1 MISQEKTMLY
11 LTDLPYGIS
20 TQDIQE
26 FLSKYQNKIIFINP
40 DQNPRSKDK
49 RRNLAIKVLF
59 KDYESANNCRIEMN
73 LRKMRGKSVRIM
85 WDERD
90 ASIRHNTKNNL
101 FIKGIPKSTTPREV
115 YEYFLQFGD
124 ISSCKI
130 NEDEQGNHF
139 GYGYITYYNNEDAQK
154 AIDETKDKKIFDTNN
169 LEVLHFQK
177 RNERI
182 INSDELNNQKIFI
195 NNIPEKYT
203 TTDLSKLCSDYG
215 NVQTCN
221 IYIDNLG
228 KNFGIVQ
235 FSSQQE
241 AKDAVDKLDGKE
253 INKNKLIAKLYQT
266 KFEHKQYLQ
275 NSTQRINEQN
285 ANCNLIIKNLPLT
298 AKEDDLIKIFSKYG
312 TVASARIEK
321 NKIENKNEK
330 GKFELVSKGFGY
342 ISFDKPENAKSAMDD
357 LNGKYLP
364 GFESWSKTLIIELF
378 MTKHERQFIENQDL
392 NHMNYFMNNQKT
404 PGYYP
409 GNMGNYQPY
418 PYSYNYPHGPQMYP
432 MPYNQFNNFG
442 NNYGFKRNRRG
453 GYNNNYYRNN
463 NYRNNNYKNNNYNNK
478 FKERRQ
484 KGEQSE
490 EKKNKV
496 DLTEYNKLK
505 TDEEKKDF
513 LGEKI
518 FKAIEEST
526 IASEKKVDM
535 ETIGK
540 ITGMIIELPDQKE
553 IIEILENPTILNS
566 RIEEA
571 LQLLEPKD

>member
-1 MISQEKTMLY
+1 MLY
-11 LTDLPYGIS
+11 LTDLPFGIS

-26 FLSKYQNKIIFINP
+26 FLSKYQDKIIFINP
-40 DQNPRSKDK
+40 DQNPRNRDK
-49 RRNLAIKVLF
+49 RRPLAIKVLF

-101 FIKGIPKSTTPREV
+101 FIKGIPKTTTPREV
-115 YEYFLQFGD
+115 YEYFLKFGD

-139 GYGYITYYNNEDAQK
+139 GYGYITYYNLNDAQK

-169 LEVLHFQK
+169 LEVSHFQK

-182 INSDELNNQKIFI
+182 INSNELNNQKIYVS
-195 NNIPEKYT
+195 NIPEKYT
-203 TTDLSKLCSDYG
+203 TTELTKLCSEFG
-215 NVQTCN
+215 NIQTCN

-235 FSSQQE
+235 FSSPQE

-253 INKNKLIAKLYQT
+253 IDKNKLMVKLYQT
-266 KFEHKQYLQ
+266 KYEHKQYLQ
-275 NSTQRINEQN
+275 NSTQRINDLN

-298 AKEDDLIKIFSKYG
+298 AKEEDLIKIFSKYG
-312 TVASARIEK
+312 TVTSARIEK
-321 NKIENKNEK
+321 NKLEKKDEK

-342 ISFDKPENAKSAMDD
+342 ISFDKPENAKNAMDD

-364 GFESWSKTLIIELF
+364 SFESWSKTLTIELF
-378 MTKHERQFIENQDL
+378 MTKHERQFVENKEINL
-392 NHMNYFMNNQKT
+392 SPANPSNYFMSNQNDPK
-404 PGYYP
+404 
-409 GNMGNYQPY
+409 NYQNFMGSYPY
-418 PYSYNYPHGPQMYP
+418 PYPYNYPHGAPLMYP
-432 MPYNQFNNFG
+432 MPFNQNSYYG

-478 FKERRQ
+478 YKEKKQ
-484 KGEQSE
+484 KVEQNE
-490 EKKNKV
+490 EKKKKI
-496 DLTEYNKLK
+496 DLTEYNNLQSLE
-505 TDEEKKDF
+505 DKKDF
-513 LGEKI
+513 LGEKV
-518 FKAIEEST
+518 FKAIEESA

-540 ITGMIIELPDQKE
+540 ITGMIIELPNQKE
-553 IIEILENPTILNS
+553 IIEILENPSILDS

-571 LQLLEPKD
+571 LKLLGWKA

>member
-1 MISQEKTMLY
+1 MLY
-11 LTDLPYGIS
+11 LTDLPFGIS

-26 FLSKYQNKIIFINP
+26 FLSKYQDKIIFINP
-40 DQNPRSKDK
+40 DQNPRNRDK
-49 RRNLAIKVLF
+49 RRPLAIKVLF
-59 KDYESANNCRIEMN
+59 KDYESANNCRIDMN

-101 FIKGIPKSTTPREV
+101 FIKGIPKTTTPREV
-115 YEYFLQFGD
+115 YEYFLKFGD

-139 GYGYITYYNNEDAQK
+139 GYGYITYYNLNDAQK

-169 LEVLHFQK
+169 LEVSHFQK

-182 INSDELNNQKIFI
+182 INSNELNNQKIYVS
-195 NNIPEKYT
+195 NIPEKYT
-203 TTDLSKLCSDYG
+203 TTELTKLCREFG
-215 NVQTCN
+215 NIQTCN

-235 FSSQQE
+235 FSSPQE

-253 INKNKLIAKLYQT
+253 IDKNKLMVKLYQT
-266 KFEHKQYLQ
+266 KYEHKQYLQ
-275 NSTQRINEQN
+275 NSTQRINDLN

-298 AKEDDLIKIFSKYG
+298 AKEEDLIKIFSKYG
-312 TVASARIEK
+312 NVTSARIEK
-321 NKIENKNEK
+321 NKLEKKDEK

-342 ISFDKPENAKSAMDD
+342 ISFDKPENAKNAMDD

-378 MTKHERQFIENQDL
+378 MTKHERQFVENKETNL
-392 NHMNYFMNNQKT
+392 SPSNPANYFMSNQNDPK
-404 PGYYP
+404 
-409 GNMGNYQPY
+409 NYQNFMGSYPY
-418 PYSYNYPHGPQMYP
+418 PYPYNYPHGAPPMYP
-432 MPYNQFNNFG
+432 MPFNQNSYYG

-478 FKERRQ
+478 YKEKKQ
-484 KGEQSE
+484 KVEQNE
-490 EKKNKV
+490 EKKKKI
-496 DLTEYNKLK
+496 DLTEYNNLQSLE
-505 TDEEKKDF
+505 DKKDF
-513 LGEKI
+513 LGEKV
-518 FKAIEEST
+518 FKAIEESA

-540 ITGMIIELPDQKE
+540 ITGMIIELPNQKE
-553 IIEILENPTILNS
+553 IIEILENPSILDS

-571 LQLLEPKD
+571 LKLLGWKA

>member
-1 MISQEKTMLY
+1 MLY
-11 LTDLPYGIS
+11 LTDLPFGIS

-26 FLSKYQNKIIFINP
+26 FLSKYQDKIIFINP
-40 DQNPRSKDK
+40 DQNPRNRDK
-49 RRNLAIKVLF
+49 RRPLAIKVLF
-59 KDYESANNCRIEMN
+59 KDYESANNCRIDMN

-101 FIKGIPKSTTPREV
+101 FIKGIPKTTTPREV
-115 YEYFLQFGD
+115 YEYFLKFGD

-139 GYGYITYYNNEDAQK
+139 GYGYITYYNLNDAQK

-169 LEVLHFQK
+169 LEVSHFQK

-182 INSDELNNQKIFI
+182 INSNELNNQKIYVS
-195 NNIPEKYT
+195 NIPEKYT
-203 TTDLSKLCSDYG
+203 TTELTKLCSEFG
-215 NVQTCN
+215 NIQTCN

-235 FSSQQE
+235 FSSPQE

-253 INKNKLIAKLYQT
+253 IDKNKLMVKLYQT
-266 KFEHKQYLQ
+266 KYEHKQYLQ
-275 NSTQRINEQN
+275 NSTQRINDLN

-298 AKEDDLIKIFSKYG
+298 AKEEDLIKIFSKYG
-312 TVASARIEK
+312 TVTSARIEK
-321 NKIENKNEK
+321 NKLEKKDEK

-342 ISFDKPENAKSAMDD
+342 ISFDKPENAKNAMDD

-378 MTKHERQFIENQDL
+378 MTKHERQFVENKDINL
-392 NHMNYFMNNQKT
+392 SPANPANYFTSNQNDPK
-404 PGYYP
+404 
-409 GNMGNYQPY
+409 NYQNFMGSYPY
-418 PYSYNYPHGPQMYP
+418 PYPYNYPHGAPLMYP
-432 MPYNQFNNFG
+432 MPFNQNSYYG

-478 FKERRQ
+478 YKEKKQ
-484 KGEQSE
+484 KVELNE
-490 EKKNKV
+490 EKKKKI
-496 DLTEYNKLK
+496 DLTEYNNLQSLE
-505 TDEEKKDF
+505 DKKDF
-513 LGEKI
+513 LGEKV
-518 FKAIEEST
+518 FKAIEESA

-540 ITGMIIELPDQKE
+540 ITGMIIELPNQKE
-553 IIEILENPTILNS
+553 IIEILENPSILDS

-571 LQLLEPKD
+571 LKLLGWKA

>member
-1 MISQEKTMLY
+1 MLY
-11 LTDLPYGIS
+11 LTDLPFGIS

-26 FLSKYQNKIIFINP
+26 FLSKYQDKIIFINP
-40 DQNPRSKDK
+40 DQNPRNRDK
-49 RRNLAIKVLF
+49 RRPLAIKVLF

-101 FIKGIPKSTTPREV
+101 FIKGIPKTTTPREV
-115 YEYFLQFGD
+115 YEYFLKFGD

-139 GYGYITYYNNEDAQK
+139 GYGYITYYNLNDAQK

-169 LEVLHFQK
+169 FEVSHFQK

-182 INSDELNNQKIFI
+182 INSNELNNQKIYVS
-195 NNIPEKYT
+195 NIPEKYT
-203 TTDLSKLCSDYG
+203 TTELTKLCSEFG
-215 NVQTCN
+215 NIQTCN

-235 FSSQQE
+235 FSSPQE

-253 INKNKLIAKLYQT
+253 IDKNKLMVKLYQT
-266 KFEHKQYLQ
+266 KYEHKQYLQ
-275 NSTQRINEQN
+275 NSTQRINDLN

-298 AKEDDLIKIFSKYG
+298 AKEEDLIKIFSKYG
-312 TVASARIEK
+312 TVTSARIEK
-321 NKIENKNEK
+321 NKLEKKDEK

-342 ISFDKPENAKSAMDD
+342 ISFDKPENAKNAMDD

-364 GFESWSKTLIIELF
+364 GFESWSKTLTIELF
-378 MTKHERQFIENQDL
+378 MTKHERQFVENKEINL
-392 NHMNYFMNNQKT
+392 SPANPSNYFMSNQNDPK
-404 PGYYP
+404 
-409 GNMGNYQPY
+409 NYQNFMGSYPY
-418 PYSYNYPHGPQMYP
+418 PYPYNYPHGAPLMYP
-432 MPYNQFNNFG
+432 MPFNQNSYYG

-478 FKERRQ
+478 YKEKKQ
-484 KGEQSE
+484 KVEQNE
-490 EKKNKV
+490 EKKKKI
-496 DLTEYNKLK
+496 DLTEYNNLQSIE
-505 TDEEKKDF
+505 DKKDF
-513 LGEKI
+513 LGEKV
-518 FKAIEEST
+518 FKAIEESA

-540 ITGMIIELPDQKE
+540 ITGMIIELPNQKE
-553 IIEILENPTILNS
+553 IIEILENPSILDS

-571 LQLLEPKD
+571 LKLLGWKA

>member
-1 MISQEKTMLY
+1 MLY
-11 LTDLPYGIS
+11 LTDLPFGIS

-26 FLSKYQNKIIFINP
+26 FLSKYQDKIIFINP
-40 DQNPRSKDK
+40 DQNPRNRDK
-49 RRNLAIKVLF
+49 RRPLAIKVLF
-59 KDYESANNCRIEMN
+59 KDYESANNCRIDMN

-101 FIKGIPKSTTPREV
+101 FIKGIPKTTTPREV
-115 YEYFLQFGD
+115 YEYFLKFGD

-139 GYGYITYYNNEDAQK
+139 GYGYITYYNLNDAQK

-169 LEVLHFQK
+169 LEVSHFQK

-182 INSDELNNQKIFI
+182 INSNELNNQKIYVS
-195 NNIPEKYT
+195 NIPEKYT
-203 TTDLSKLCSDYG
+203 TTELTKLCSEFG
-215 NVQTCN
+215 NIQTCN

-235 FSSQQE
+235 FSSPQE

-253 INKNKLIAKLYQT
+253 IDKNKLMVKLYQT
-266 KFEHKQYLQ
+266 KYEHKQYLQ
-275 NSTQRINEQN
+275 NSTQRINDLN

-298 AKEDDLIKIFSKYG
+298 AKEEDLIKIFSKYG
-312 TVASARIEK
+312 TVTSARIEK
-321 NKIENKNEK
+321 NKLEKKDEK

-342 ISFDKPENAKSAMDD
+342 ISFDKPENAKNAMDD

-364 GFESWSKTLIIELF
+364 GFESWSKTLTIELF
-378 MTKHERQFIENQDL
+378 MTKHERQFVENKEINL
-392 NHMNYFMNNQKT
+392 SPANPSNYFMSNQNDPK
-404 PGYYP
+404 
-409 GNMGNYQPY
+409 NYQNFMGSYPY
-418 PYSYNYPHGPQMYP
+418 PYPYNYPHGAPLMYP
-432 MPYNQFNNFG
+432 MPFNQNSYYG

-478 FKERRQ
+478 YKEKKQ
-484 KGEQSE
+484 KVEQNE
-490 EKKNKV
+490 EKKKKI
-496 DLTEYNKLK
+496 DLTEYNNLQSLE
-505 TDEEKKDF
+505 DKKDF
-513 LGEKI
+513 LGEKV
-518 FKAIEEST
+518 FKAIEESA

-540 ITGMIIELPDQKE
+540 ITGMIIELPNQKE
-553 IIEILENPTILNS
+553 IIEILENPSILDS

-571 LQLLEPKD
+571 LKLLGWKA

>member
-1 MISQEKTMLY
+1 MLY
-11 LTDLPYGIS
+11 LTDLPFGIS

-26 FLSKYQNKIIFINP
+26 FLSKYQDKIIFINP
-40 DQNPRSKDK
+40 DQNPRNRDK
-49 RRNLAIKVLF
+49 RRPLAIKVLF

-101 FIKGIPKSTTPREV
+101 FIKGIPKTTTPREV
-115 YEYFLQFGD
+115 YEYFLKFGD

-139 GYGYITYYNNEDAQK
+139 GYGYITYYNLNDAQK

-169 LEVLHFQK
+169 LEVSHFQK

-182 INSDELNNQKIFI
+182 INSNELNNQKIYVS
-195 NNIPEKYT
+195 NIPEKYT
-203 TTDLSKLCSDYG
+203 TTELTKLCSEFG
-215 NVQTCN
+215 NIQTCN

-235 FSSQQE
+235 FSSPQE

-253 INKNKLIAKLYQT
+253 IDKNKLMVKLYQT
-266 KFEHKQYLQ
+266 KYEHKQYLQ
-275 NSTQRINEQN
+275 NSTQRINDLN

-298 AKEDDLIKIFSKYG
+298 AKEEDLIKIFSKYG
-312 TVASARIEK
+312 TVTSARIEK
-321 NKIENKNEK
+321 NKLEKKDEK

-342 ISFDKPENAKSAMDD
+342 ISFDKPENAKNAMDD

-378 MTKHERQFIENQDL
+378 MTKHERQFVENKEINL
-392 NHMNYFMNNQKT
+392 SPANPANYFMSNQNDPK
-404 PGYYP
+404 
-409 GNMGNYQPY
+409 NYQNFMGSYPY
-418 PYSYNYPHGPQMYP
+418 PYPYNYPHGAPLMYP
-432 MPYNQFNNFG
+432 MPFNQNSYYG

-478 FKERRQ
+478 YKEKKQ
-484 KGEQSE
+484 KVEQNE
-490 EKKNKV
+490 EKKKKI
-496 DLTEYNKLK
+496 DLTEYNNLQSLE
-505 TDEEKKDF
+505 DKKDF
-513 LGEKI
+513 LGEKV
-518 FKAIEEST
+518 FKAIEESA

-540 ITGMIIELPDQKE
+540 ITGMIIELPNQKE
-553 IIEILENPTILNS
+553 IIEILENPSILDS

-571 LQLLEPKD
+571 LKLLGWKA

>member
-1 MISQEKTMLY
+1 MLY
-11 LTDLPYGIS
+11 LTDLPFGIS

-26 FLSKYQNKIIFINP
+26 FLSKYQDKIIFINP
-40 DQNPRSKDK
+40 DQNPRNRDK
-49 RRNLAIKVLF
+49 RRPLAIKVLF

-101 FIKGIPKSTTPREV
+101 FIKGIPKTTTPREV
-115 YEYFLQFGD
+115 YEYFLKFGD

-139 GYGYITYYNNEDAQK
+139 GYGYITYYNLNDAQK

-169 LEVLHFQK
+169 LEVSHFQK

-182 INSDELNNQKIFI
+182 INSNELNNQKIYVS
-195 NNIPEKYT
+195 NIPEKYT
-203 TTDLSKLCSDYG
+203 TTELTKLCSEFG
-215 NVQTCN
+215 NIQTCN

-235 FSSQQE
+235 FSSPQE

-253 INKNKLIAKLYQT
+253 IDKNKLMVKLYQT
-266 KFEHKQYLQ
+266 KYEHKQYLQ
-275 NSTQRINEQN
+275 NSTQRINDLN

-298 AKEDDLIKIFSKYG
+298 AKEEDLIKIFSKYG
-312 TVASARIEK
+312 NVTSARIEK
-321 NKIENKNEK
+321 NKLEKKDEK

-342 ISFDKPENAKSAMDD
+342 ISFDKPENAKNAMDD

-364 GFESWSKTLIIELF
+364 GFESWSKTLTIELF
-378 MTKHERQFIENQDL
+378 MTKHERQFVENKEINL
-392 NHMNYFMNNQKT
+392 SPANPANYFMSNQNDPK
-404 PGYYP
+404 
-409 GNMGNYQPY
+409 NYQNFMGSYPY
-418 PYSYNYPHGPQMYP
+418 PYPYNYPHGAPLMYP
-432 MPYNQFNNFG
+432 MPFNQNSYYG

-478 FKERRQ
+478 YKEKKQ
-484 KGEQSE
+484 KVEQNE
-490 EKKNKV
+490 EKKKKI
-496 DLTEYNKLK
+496 DLTEYNNLQSLE
-505 TDEEKKDF
+505 DKKDF
-513 LGEKI
+513 LGEKV
-518 FKAIEEST
+518 FKAIEESA

-540 ITGMIIELPDQKE
+540 ITGMIIELPNQKE
-553 IIEILENPTILNS
+553 IIEILENPSILDS

-571 LQLLEPKD
+571 LKLLGWKA

>member
-1 MISQEKTMLY
+1 MLY
-11 LTDLPYGIS
+11 LTDLPFGIS

-26 FLSKYQNKIIFINP
+26 FLSKYRDKIIFINP
-40 DQNPRSKDK
+40 DQNPRNRDK
-49 RRNLAIKVLF
+49 RRPLAIKVLF

-101 FIKGIPKSTTPREV
+101 FIKGIPKTTTPREV
-115 YEYFLQFGD
+115 YEYFLKFGD

-130 NEDEQGNHF
+130 NEDEQGNHL
-139 GYGYITYYNNEDAQK
+139 GYGYITYYNLNDAQK

-169 LEVLHFQK
+169 LEVSHFQK

-182 INSDELNNQKIFI
+182 INSNELNNQKIYVS
-195 NNIPEKYT
+195 NIPEKYT
-203 TTDLSKLCSDYG
+203 TTELTKLCSEFG
-215 NVQTCN
+215 NIQTCN

-235 FSSQQE
+235 FSSPQE

-253 INKNKLIAKLYQT
+253 IDKNKLMVKLYQT
-266 KFEHKQYLQ
+266 KYEHKQYLQ
-275 NSTQRINEQN
+275 NSTQRINDLN

-298 AKEDDLIKIFSKYG
+298 AKEEDLIIIFSKYG
-312 TVASARIEK
+312 TVTSARIEK
-321 NKIENKNEK
+321 NKLEKKDEK

-342 ISFDKPENAKSAMDD
+342 ISFDKPENAKNAMDD

-364 GFESWSKTLIIELF
+364 GFESWSKTLTIELF
-378 MTKHERQFIENQDL
+378 MTKHERQFVENKEINL
-392 NHMNYFMNNQKT
+392 SPANPSNYFMSNQNDPK
-404 PGYYP
+404 
-409 GNMGNYQPY
+409 NYQNFMGSYPY
-418 PYSYNYPHGPQMYP
+418 PYPYNYPHGAPLMYP
-432 MPYNQFNNFG
+432 MPFNQNSYYG

-478 FKERRQ
+478 YKEKKQ
-484 KGEQSE
+484 KVEQNE
-490 EKKNKV
+490 EKKKKI
-496 DLTEYNKLK
+496 DLTEYNNLQSLE
-505 TDEEKKDF
+505 DKKDF
-513 LGEKI
+513 LGEKV
-518 FKAIEEST
+518 FKAIEESA

-540 ITGMIIELPDQKE
+540 ITGMIIELPNQKE
-553 IIEILENPTILNS
+553 IIEILENPSILDS

-571 LQLLEPKD
+571 LKLLGWKA

>member
-1 MISQEKTMLY
+1 MLY
-11 LTDLPYGIS
+11 LTDLPFGIS

-26 FLSKYQNKIIFINP
+26 FLSKYQDKIIFINP
-40 DQNPRSKDK
+40 DQNPRNRDK
-49 RRNLAIKVLF
+49 RRPLAIKVLF

-101 FIKGIPKSTTPREV
+101 FIKGIPKTTTPREV
-115 YEYFLQFGD
+115 YEYFLKFGD

-139 GYGYITYYNNEDAQK
+139 GYGYITYYNLNDAQK

-169 LEVLHFQK
+169 LEVSHFQK

-182 INSDELNNQKIFI
+182 INSNELNNQKIYVS
-195 NNIPEKYT
+195 NIPEKYT
-203 TTDLSKLCSDYG
+203 TTELTKLCSEFG
-215 NVQTCN
+215 NIQTCN

-235 FSSQQE
+235 FSSPQE

-253 INKNKLIAKLYQT
+253 IDKNKLMVKLYQT
-266 KFEHKQYLQ
+266 KYEHKQYLQ
-275 NSTQRINEQN
+275 NSTQRINDLN

-298 AKEDDLIKIFSKYG
+298 AKEEDLIKIFSKYG
-312 TVASARIEK
+312 TVTSARIEK
-321 NKIENKNEK
+321 NKLEKKDEK

-342 ISFDKPENAKSAMDD
+342 ISFDKPENAKNAMDD

-364 GFESWSKTLIIELF
+364 GFESWSKTLTIELF
-378 MTKHERQFIENQDL
+378 MTKHERQFVENKEINL
-392 NHMNYFMNNQKT
+392 SSANPANYFMSNQNDPK
-404 PGYYP
+404 
-409 GNMGNYQPY
+409 NYQNFMGSYPY
-418 PYSYNYPHGPQMYP
+418 PYPYNYPHGAPLMYP
-432 MPYNQFNNFG
+432 MPFNQNSYYG

-478 FKERRQ
+478 YKEKKQ
-484 KGEQSE
+484 KVEQNE
-490 EKKNKV
+490 EKKKKI
-496 DLTEYNKLK
+496 DLTEYNNLQSLE
-505 TDEEKKDF
+505 DKKDF
-513 LGEKI
+513 LGEKV
-518 FKAIEEST
+518 FKAIEESA

-540 ITGMIIELPDQKE
+540 ITGMIIELPNQKE
-553 IIEILENPTILNS
+553 IIEILENPSILDS

-571 LQLLEPKD
+571 LKLLGWNA

>member
-1 MISQEKTMLY
+1 MLY
-11 LTDLPYGIS
+11 LTDLPFGIS

-26 FLSKYQNKIIFINP
+26 FLSKYQDKIIFINP
-40 DQNPRSKDK
+40 DQNPRNRDK
-49 RRNLAIKVLF
+49 RRPLAIKVLF

-101 FIKGIPKSTTPREV
+101 FIKGIPKTTTPREV
-115 YEYFLQFGD
+115 YEYFLKFGD

-139 GYGYITYYNNEDAQK
+139 GYGYITYYNLNDAQK

-169 LEVLHFQK
+169 LEVSHFQK

-182 INSDELNNQKIFI
+182 INSNELNNQKIYVS
-195 NNIPEKYT
+195 NIPEKYT
-203 TTDLSKLCSDYG
+203 TTELTKLCSEFG
-215 NVQTCN
+215 NIQTCN

-235 FSSQQE
+235 FSSPQE

-253 INKNKLIAKLYQT
+253 IDKNKLMVKLYQT
-266 KFEHKQYLQ
+266 KYEHKQYLQ
-275 NSTQRINEQN
+275 NSTQRINDLN

-298 AKEDDLIKIFSKYG
+298 AKEEDLIKIFSKYG
-312 TVASARIEK
+312 TVTSARIEK
-321 NKIENKNEK
+321 NKLEKKDEK

-342 ISFDKPENAKSAMDD
+342 ISFDKPENAKNAMDD

-364 GFESWSKTLIIELF
+364 GFESWSKTLTIELF
-378 MTKHERQFIENQDL
+378 MTKHERQFVENKEINL
-392 NHMNYFMNNQKT
+392 SSANPANYFMSNQNDPK
-404 PGYYP
+404 
-409 GNMGNYQPY
+409 NYQNFMGSYPY
-418 PYSYNYPHGPQMYP
+418 PYPYNYPHGAPLMYP
-432 MPYNQFNNFG
+432 MPFNQNSYYG

-478 FKERRQ
+478 YKEKKQ
-484 KGEQSE
+484 KVEQNE
-490 EKKNKV
+490 EKKKKI
-496 DLTEYNKLK
+496 DLTEYNNLQSLE
-505 TDEEKKDF
+505 DKKDF
-513 LGEKI
+513 LGEKV
-518 FKAIEEST
+518 FKAIEESA

-540 ITGMIIELPDQKE
+540 ITGMIIELPNQKE
-553 IIEILENPTILNS
+553 IIEILENPSILDS

-571 LQLLEPKD
+571 LKLLGWKA

>member
-1 MISQEKTMLY
+1 MLY
-11 LTDLPYGIS
+11 LTDLPFGIS

-26 FLSKYQNKIIFINP
+26 LLSKYQDKIIFINP
-40 DQNPRSKDK
+40 DQNPRNRDK
-49 RRNLAIKVLF
+49 RRPLAIKVLF

-101 FIKGIPKSTTPREV
+101 FIKGIPKTTTPREV
-115 YEYFLQFGD
+115 YEYFLKFGD

-139 GYGYITYYNNEDAQK
+139 GYGYITYYNLNDAQK

-169 LEVLHFQK
+169 LEVSHFQK

-182 INSDELNNQKIFI
+182 INSNELNNQKIYVS
-195 NNIPEKYT
+195 NIPEKYT
-203 TTDLSKLCSDYG
+203 TTELTKLCSEFG
-215 NVQTCN
+215 NIQTCN

-235 FSSQQE
+235 FSSPQE

-253 INKNKLIAKLYQT
+253 IDKNKLMVKLYQT
-266 KFEHKQYLQ
+266 KYEHKQYLQ
-275 NSTQRINEQN
+275 NSTQRINDLN

-298 AKEDDLIKIFSKYG
+298 AKEEDLIKIFSKYG
-312 TVASARIEK
+312 TVTSARIEK
-321 NKIENKNEK
+321 NKLEKKDEK

-342 ISFDKPENAKSAMDD
+342 ISFDKPENAKNAMDD

-364 GFESWSKTLIIELF
+364 GFESWSKTLTIELF
-378 MTKHERQFIENQDL
+378 MTKHERQFVENKEINL
-392 NHMNYFMNNQKT
+392 SPANPSNYFMSNQNDPK
-404 PGYYP
+404 
-409 GNMGNYQPY
+409 NYQNFMGSYPY
-418 PYSYNYPHGPQMYP
+418 PYPYNYPHGAPLMYP
-432 MPYNQFNNFG
+432 MPFNQNSYYG

-478 FKERRQ
+478 YKEKKQ
-484 KGEQSE
+484 KVEQNE
-490 EKKNKV
+490 EKKKKI
-496 DLTEYNKLK
+496 DLTEYNNLQSLE
-505 TDEEKKDF
+505 DKKDF
-513 LGEKI
+513 LGEKV
-518 FKAIEEST
+518 FKAIEESA

-540 ITGMIIELPDQKE
+540 ITGMIIELPNQKE
-553 IIEILENPTILNS
+553 IIEILENPSILDS

-571 LQLLEPKD
+571 LKLLGWKA

>member
-1 MISQEKTMLY
+1 MLY
-11 LTDLPYGIS
+11 LTDLPFGIS

-26 FLSKYQNKIIFINP
+26 FLSKYQDKIIFINP
-40 DQNPRSKDK
+40 DQNPRNRDK
-49 RRNLAIKVLF
+49 RRPLAIKVLF

-101 FIKGIPKSTTPREV
+101 FIKGIPKTTTPREV
-115 YEYFLQFGD
+115 YEYFLKFGD

-139 GYGYITYYNNEDAQK
+139 GYGYITYYNLNDAQK

-169 LEVLHFQK
+169 LEVSHFQK

-182 INSDELNNQKIFI
+182 INSNELNNQKIYVS
-195 NNIPEKYT
+195 NIPEKYT
-203 TTDLSKLCSDYG
+203 TTELTKLCSEFG
-215 NVQTCN
+215 NIQTCN

-235 FSSQQE
+235 FSSPQE

-253 INKNKLIAKLYQT
+253 IDKNKLMVKLYQT
-266 KFEHKQYLQ
+266 KYEHKQYLQ
-275 NSTQRINEQN
+275 NSTQRINDLN

-298 AKEDDLIKIFSKYG
+298 AKEEDLIKIFSKYG
-312 TVASARIEK
+312 TVTSARIEK
-321 NKIENKNEK
+321 NKLEKKDEK

-342 ISFDKPENAKSAMDD
+342 ISFDKPENAKNAMDD

-364 GFESWSKTLIIELF
+364 GFESWSKTLTIELF
-378 MTKHERQFIENQDL
+378 MTKHERQFVENKEINL
-392 NHMNYFMNNQKT
+392 SPANPSNYFMTNQNDPK
-404 PGYYP
+404 
-409 GNMGNYQPY
+409 NYQNFMGSYPY
-418 PYSYNYPHGPQMYP
+418 PYPYNYPHGAPLMYP
-432 MPYNQFNNFG
+432 MPFNQNSYYG

-478 FKERRQ
+478 YKEKKQ
-484 KGEQSE
+484 KVEQNE
-490 EKKNKV
+490 EKKKKI
-496 DLTEYNKLK
+496 DLTEYNNLQSLE
-505 TDEEKKDF
+505 DKKDF
-513 LGEKI
+513 LGEKV
-518 FKAIEEST
+518 FKAIEESA

-540 ITGMIIELPDQKE
+540 ITGMIIELPNQKE
-553 IIEILENPTILNS
+553 IIEILENPSILDS

-571 LQLLEPKD
+571 LKLLGWKA

>member
-1 MISQEKTMLY
+1 MLY
-11 LTDLPYGIS
+11 LTDLPFGIS

-26 FLSKYQNKIIFINP
+26 FLSKYQDKIIFINP
-40 DQNPRSKDK
+40 DQNPRNRDK
-49 RRNLAIKVLF
+49 RRPLAIKVLF

-101 FIKGIPKSTTPREV
+101 FIKGIPKTTTPREV
-115 YEYFLQFGD
+115 YEYFLKFGD

-139 GYGYITYYNNEDAQK
+139 GYGYITYYNLNDAQK

-169 LEVLHFQK
+169 LEVSHFQK

-182 INSDELNNQKIFI
+182 INSNELNNQKIYVS
-195 NNIPEKYT
+195 NIPEKYT
-203 TTDLSKLCSDYG
+203 TTELTKLCSEFG
-215 NVQTCN
+215 NIQTCN

-235 FSSQQE
+235 FSSPQE

-253 INKNKLIAKLYQT
+253 IDKNKLMVKLYQT
-266 KFEHKQYLQ
+266 KYEHKQYLQ
-275 NSTQRINEQN
+275 NSTQRINDLN

-298 AKEDDLIKIFSKYG
+298 AKEEDLIKIFSKYG
-312 TVASARIEK
+312 TVTSARIEK
-321 NKIENKNEK
+321 NKLEKKDEK

-342 ISFDKPENAKSAMDD
+342 ISFDKPENAKNAMDD

-364 GFESWSKTLIIELF
+364 GFESWSKTLTIELF
-378 MTKHERQFIENQDL
+378 MTKHERQFVENKEINL
-392 NHMNYFMNNQKT
+392 SPANPSNYFMSNQNDPK
-404 PGYYP
+404 
-409 GNMGNYQPY
+409 NYQNFMGSYPY
-418 PYSYNYPHGPQMYP
+418 PYPYNYPHGAPLMYP
-432 MPYNQFNNFG
+432 MPFNQNSYYG

-478 FKERRQ
+478 YKEKKQ
-484 KGEQSE
+484 KVEQNE
-490 EKKNKV
+490 EKKKKI
-496 DLTEYNKLK
+496 DLTEYNNLQSLE
-505 TDEEKKDF
+505 DKKDF
-513 LGEKI
+513 LGEKV
-518 FKAIEEST
+518 FKAIEESA

-540 ITGMIIELPDQKE
+540 ITGMIIELPNQKE
-553 IIEILENPTILNS
+553 IIEILENPSILDS

-571 LQLLEPKD
+571 LKLLGWKA

>member
-1 MISQEKTMLY
+1 MLY
-11 LTDLPYGIS
+11 LTDLPFGIS

-26 FLSKYQNKIIFINP
+26 FLSKYQDKIIFINP
-40 DQNPRSKDK
+40 DQNPRNRDK
-49 RRNLAIKVLF
+49 RRPLAIKVLF

-101 FIKGIPKSTTPREV
+101 FIKGIPKTTTPREV
-115 YEYFLQFGD
+115 YEYFLKFGD

-139 GYGYITYYNNEDAQK
+139 GYGYITYYNLNDAQK

-169 LEVLHFQK
+169 LEVSHFQK

-182 INSDELNNQKIFI
+182 INSNELNNQKIYVS
-195 NNIPEKYT
+195 NIPEKYT
-203 TTDLSKLCSDYG
+203 TTELTKLCSEFG
-215 NVQTCN
+215 NIQTCN

-235 FSSQQE
+235 FSSPQE

-253 INKNKLIAKLYQT
+253 IDKNKLMVKLYQT
-266 KFEHKQYLQ
+266 KYEHKQYLQ
-275 NSTQRINEQN
+275 NSTQRINDLN

-298 AKEDDLIKIFSKYG
+298 AKEEDLIKIFSKYG
-312 TVASARIEK
+312 NVTSARIEK
-321 NKIENKNEK
+321 NKLEKKDEK

-342 ISFDKPENAKSAMDD
+342 ISFDKPENAKNAMDD

-378 MTKHERQFIENQDL
+378 MTKHERQFVENKETNL
-392 NHMNYFMNNQKT
+392 SPSNPANYFMSNQNDPK
-404 PGYYP
+404 
-409 GNMGNYQPY
+409 NYQNFMGSYPY
-418 PYSYNYPHGPQMYP
+418 PYPYNYPHGAPLMYP
-432 MPYNQFNNFG
+432 MPFNQNSYYG

-478 FKERRQ
+478 YKEKKQ
-484 KGEQSE
+484 KVEQNE
-490 EKKNKV
+490 EKKKKI
-496 DLTEYNKLK
+496 DLTEYNNLQSLE
-505 TDEEKKDF
+505 DKKDF
-513 LGEKI
+513 LGEKV
-518 FKAIEEST
+518 FKAIEESA

-540 ITGMIIELPDQKE
+540 ITGMIIELPNQKE
-553 IIEILENPTILNS
+553 IIEILENPSILDS

-571 LQLLEPKD
+571 LKLLGWKA

>member
-1 MISQEKTMLY
+1 MLY
-11 LTDLPYGIS
+11 LTDLPFGIS

-26 FLSKYQNKIIFINP
+26 FLSKYQDKIIFINP
-40 DQNPRSKDK
+40 DQNPRNRDK
-49 RRNLAIKVLF
+49 RRPLAIKVLF

-101 FIKGIPKSTTPREV
+101 FIKGIPKTTTPREV
-115 YEYFLQFGD
+115 YEYFLKFGD

-139 GYGYITYYNNEDAQK
+139 GYGYITYYNLNDAQK

-169 LEVLHFQK
+169 LEVSHFQK

-182 INSDELNNQKIFI
+182 INSNELNNQKIYVS
-195 NNIPEKYT
+195 NIPEKYT
-203 TTDLSKLCSDYG
+203 TTELTKLCSEFG
-215 NVQTCN
+215 NIQTCN

-235 FSSQQE
+235 FSSPQE

-253 INKNKLIAKLYQT
+253 IDKNKLMVKLYQT
-266 KFEHKQYLQ
+266 KYEHKQYLQ
-275 NSTQRINEQN
+275 NSTQRINDLN

-298 AKEDDLIKIFSKYG
+298 AKEEDLIKIFSKYG
-312 TVASARIEK
+312 NVTSARIEK
-321 NKIENKNEK
+321 NKLEKKDEK

-342 ISFDKPENAKSAMDD
+342 ISFDKPENAKNAMDD

-364 GFESWSKTLIIELF
+364 GFESWSKTLTIELF
-378 MTKHERQFIENQDL
+378 MTKHERQFVENKEINL
-392 NHMNYFMNNQKT
+392 SPANPSNYFMSNQNDPK
-404 PGYYP
+404 
-409 GNMGNYQPY
+409 NYQNFMGSYPY
-418 PYSYNYPHGPQMYP
+418 PYPYNYPHGAPLMYP
-432 MPYNQFNNFG
+432 MPFNQNSYYG

-478 FKERRQ
+478 YKEKKQ
-484 KGEQSE
+484 KVEQNE
-490 EKKNKV
+490 EKKKKI
-496 DLTEYNKLK
+496 DLTEYNNLQSLE
-505 TDEEKKDF
+505 DKKDF
-513 LGEKI
+513 LGEKV
-518 FKAIEEST
+518 FKAIEESA

-540 ITGMIIELPDQKE
+540 ITGMIIELPNQKE
-553 IIEILENPTILNS
+553 IIEILENPSILDS

-571 LQLLEPKD
+571 LKLLGWKA

>member
-1 MISQEKTMLY
+1 MLY
-11 LTDLPYGIS
+11 LTDLPFGIS

-26 FLSKYQNKIIFINP
+26 FLSKYRDKIIFINP
-40 DQNPRSKDK
+40 DQNPRNRDK
-49 RRNLAIKVLF
+49 RRPLAIKVLF

-90 ASIRHNTKNNL
+90 AAIRHNTKNNL
-101 FIKGIPKSTTPREV
+101 FIKGIPKTTTPREV
-115 YEYFLQFGD
+115 YEYFLKFGD

-130 NEDEQGNHF
+130 NEDEQGNHL
-139 GYGYITYYNNEDAQK
+139 GYGYITYYNLDDAQK

-169 LEVLHFQK
+169 LEVSHFQK

-182 INSDELNNQKIFI
+182 INSNELNNQKIYVS
-195 NNIPEKYT
+195 NIPEKYT
-203 TTDLSKLCSDYG
+203 TTELTKLCSEYG
-215 NVQTCN
+215 NIQTCN

-235 FSSQQE
+235 FSSPQE

-253 INKNKLIAKLYQT
+253 IDKNKLMVKLYQT
-266 KFEHKQYLQ
+266 KYEHKQYLQ
-275 NSTQRINEQN
+275 NSTQRINDLN

-298 AKEDDLIKIFSKYG
+298 AKEEDLIKIFSKYG
-312 TVASARIEK
+312 TVTSARIEK
-321 NKIENKNEK
+321 NKLEKKDEK

-342 ISFDKPENAKSAMDD
+342 ISFDKPENAKNAMDD

-364 GFESWSKTLIIELF
+364 GFESWSKTLTIELF
-378 MTKHERQFIENQDL
+378 MTKHERQFVENKEINL
-392 NHMNYFMNNQKT
+392 SPANPSNYFMTNQNDPK
-404 PGYYP
+404 
-409 GNMGNYQPY
+409 NYQNFMGSYPY
-418 PYSYNYPHGPQMYP
+418 PYPYNYPHGAPLMYP
-432 MPYNQFNNFG
+432 MPFNQNSYYG

-478 FKERRQ
+478 YKEKKQ
-484 KGEQSE
+484 KVEQNE
-490 EKKNKV
+490 EKKKKI
-496 DLTEYNKLK
+496 DLTEYNNLQSLE
-505 TDEEKKDF
+505 DKKDF
-513 LGEKI
+513 LGEKV
-518 FKAIEEST
+518 FKAIEESA

-540 ITGMIIELPDQKE
+540 ITGMIIELPNQKE
-553 IIEILENPTILNS
+553 IIEILENPSILDS

-571 LQLLEPKD
+571 LKLLGWKA